1 MSESMTNLF
10 RLLYVSQSLQ
20 RIRHSDVQAILRV
33 SQRNNRRNGITG
45 VLCIGT
51 GMFMQVLE
59 GPEQKVIATYAGIIE
74 DPRHTRCG
82 IVNAVPAKARLFD
95 EWAMGYIKTEAEA
108 PRLMDYAL
116 SVREAATS
124 QDRTISMMRDLVK
137 ALRKQEPLTL
147 ENAKD
152 VVLLDDAETAR

>member
-1 MSESMTNLF
+1 MTALF
-10 RLLYVSQSLQ
+10 PLLYVSQSLQ
-20 RIRHSDVQAILRV
+20 RIRRSDVDAILRV

-45 VLCIGT
+45 VLCVGA

-82 IVNAVPAKARLFD
+82 IINAVPANVRLFD

-108 PRLMDYAL
+108 PRLTDYAL
-116 SVREAATS
+116 NVRAAATRH
-124 QDRTISMMRDLVK
+124 DRTISMMRDLVK
-137 ALRKQEPLTL
+137 ALRSQEPLTV
-147 ENAKD
+147 ENARAI
-152 VVLLDDAETAR
+152 VLLDDAETAR